1 MPPPVSVGVGFRRTE
16 YTILGPVVAVVVES
30 TLALLPLLSVILSP
44 VVVEVEV
51 VVEGGVRR

>member
-1 MPPPVSVGVGFRRTE
+1 MSVGVGFRRTE